1 MTGSEVLNERT
12 WLSSKTAGSEHLFKY
27 IEADASVTVVSQASA
42 NSLEYH
48 NKYVK
53 HHVFIISIKKSS

>member
-12 WLSSKTAGSEHLFKY
+12 WLSGKTTGSEHLY
-27 IEADASVTVVSQASA
+27 IYREADASVTVVSQASA

-48 NKYVK
+48 NKYIK
-53 HHVFIISIKKSS
+53 HHIWY